1 MPNNAKFLVKI
12 DGDNAFLT
20 IVGKASYLN
29 CRSVGDF
36 FTTVANK
43 NCHTLFIDTAQC
55 TGMDSTFLGM
65 IAGVALKMRKYNASV
80 TLQNLN
86 DRNSQLVENLGLFKL
101 VKVEQAQSDFSGET
115 ELETSNADSNAIID
129 AHENL
134 IETDEANRAKF
145 EDVLSFLQREN
156 NQM

>member
-29 CRSVGDF
+29 CRNVGDF

-43 NCHTLFIDTAQC
+43 NCHTLSIDTAQC

-65 IAGVALKMRKYNASV
+65 IAGVALKLRKYNAVV

-86 DRNSQLVENLGLFKL
+86 ERNSQLVENLGLFKL

-115 ELETSNADSNAIID
+115 ELETSNADGNAIID

-134 IETDEANRAKF
+134 IKTDEANRAKF
-145 EDVLSFLQREN
+145 EDVLSFLRKEN